1 MLRILV
7 YLIFIITVAMSA
19 LGIILSSRLRTKYR
33 TDVFSSLLYY
43 QVFIYTFGFY
53 GIWGQVLI
61 NSFLSPLISG
71 ELLLKVTDISL
82 LLGLPFLVFAWLM
95 QVTFSSGIS
104 GRKSNNRFAG
114 WFLFLNFS
122 VLLIIGYI
130 ITTRVSV
137 NSTVLMK
144 DYFIIMNLV
153 YSFISANIIHF
164 TWKGRSL
171 VHDID
176 RRVIAPAIFLVMIA
190 QCVPLVFYTS
200 QPWLGLIFIFT
211 FFLGNTFLPVY
222 FTYGTILPEFT
233 NEPVKDR
240 SFDVFCRKYEIS
252 PRESDIIREICNG
265 LSNKEISDRLF
276 ISLQTVKDHSH
287 RIYIKTNVRSRV
299 QLINLVK
306 ENLTEPAGNNRGIM

>member
-7 YLIFIITVAMSA
+7 YLIFIITVALAAM
-19 LGIILSSRLRTKYR
+19 GIILSSRLRSRYR
-33 TDVFSSLLYY
+33 AGVFSTLLYY

-61 NSFLSPLISG
+61 NSFLSPLVSG
-71 ELLLKVTDISL
+71 KLLLKITDISM

-95 QVTFSSGIS
+95 QVAFSSGIS
-104 GRKSNNRFAG
+104 GRKSNSRFAG
-114 WFLFLNFS
+114 WFLLLNFS
-122 VLLIIGYI
+122 VLLIVGYI
-130 ITTRVSV
+130 ITTWESV

-153 YSFISANIIHF
+153 YSFISANLIHF

-171 VHDID
+171 INDFD

-190 QCVPLVFYTS
+190 QCVPLVFYIS

-211 FFLGNTFLPVY
+211 FFIGNTFLPVY
-222 FTYGTILPEFT
+222 FTYGTISEFT
-233 NEPVKDR
+233 NEPVKEK
-240 SFDVFCRKYEIS
+240 SFDDFCRKYEIS

-265 LSNKEISDRLF
+265 LSNKEISDKLF

-306 ENLTEPAGNNRGIM
+306 EKLARPADNYTGIK